1 MGVFYFWIAIITAP
15 LTAGLLS
22 DPNLGK
28 VLGILFISIASL
40 GFFLSAKMFDIR
52 KSQLRYAHKINEIR
66 IFFWNKYKI
75 EEKHQIAP
83 LGKNTNPAKISKTDF
98 GLYMA
103 MIMSL
108 VHGGLMLY
116 GSFSLF
122 SINFGISIVIGVL
135 VSLMNFWLYFLFM
148 KKLEMNNT

>member
-1 MGVFYFWIAIITAP
+1 METVEFEMPT
-15 LTAGLLS
+15 
-22 DPNLGK
+22 
-28 VLGILFISIASL
+28 
-40 GFFLSAKMFDIR
+40 
-52 KSQLRYAHKINEIR
+52 INEKGEIIARTRHSAEQFTEDLGNGIR
-66 IFFWNKYKI
+66 LDMMVI
-75 EEKHQIAP
+75 
-83 LGKNTNPAKISKTDF
+83 PA
-98 GLYMA
+98 GMYMA
-103 MIMSL
+103 LIMSL